1 MFRIVM
7 LLSFFAVTAIISANI
22 SGYCFEEHRYLSDEE
37 LIHGALSRGPHISS
51 ARRAFERGKIPHVP
65 SFGSTDAFY
74 EAFPD
79 CCEIVGEEDQK
90 NRQPFWRKAVGDFRG
105 YVSISFE
112 LDGVKDEKV
121 AFGPRYVA
129 VTNCG
134 KGWNGVSI
142 GK

>member
-1 MFRIVM
+1 M
-7 LLSFFAVTAIISANI
+7 LLSFFAVTAIISANF

-37 LIHGALSRGPHISS
+37 LINGALSRGSYIGSARLAFESGKISS
-51 ARRAFERGKIPHVP
+51 VP
-65 SFGSTDAFY
+65 SFGSKDAFL

-79 CCEIVGEEDQK
+79 CCEIVGEEHQK

-105 YVSISFE
+105 YVSISYE
-112 LDGVKDEKV
+112 LDGVNDENV

-134 KGWNGVSI
+134 HGWNGISI